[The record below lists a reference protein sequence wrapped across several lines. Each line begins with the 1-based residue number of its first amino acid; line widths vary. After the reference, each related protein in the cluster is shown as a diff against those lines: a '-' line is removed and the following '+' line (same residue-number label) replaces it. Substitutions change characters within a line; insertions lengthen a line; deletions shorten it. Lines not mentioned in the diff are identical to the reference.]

1 MTNRGRHVDAGA
13 EWVWSPPV
21 LPDGGMKKWKWYWGS
36 VTIDGSLLSNT
47 AAGEAERHDY
57 IAFLRTDGGREEK
70 HFSVTHGIRD
80 WPEHYR
86 NPLLHIYK
94 RTSLA
99 PKAKEFS
106 FILSIFFFLGTTL
119 KKTSTIPD
127 GNQSFKNCFQFLFP
141 IPPIYSQPWK

>member
-1 MTNRGRHVDAGA
+1 MSMREQNECEAPWCCQMEGWRN
-13 EWVWSPPV
+13 
-21 LPDGGMKKWKWYWGS
+21 GS
-36 VTIDGSLLSNT
+36 DTGVVSLLMEVCCPT
-47 AAGEAERHDY
+47 LQLERLRHDY

-106 FILSIFFFLGTTL
+106 FILSIFFFFLGTTL